1 MALIKKLLVAGVYA
15 LACTGAMAQDITG
28 AGATFPAPIYA
39 KWAEAYKAATGA
51 QLNYQAIGSGGGV
64 KQITAKTVDFGASDD
79 PMSGDDLTKNGLAQ
93 FPAVIGGVVVAFNL
107 PGVDANKITLDGA
120 VTADIFRGAIKSWDD
135 AAIAKLNPGLKLPA
149 TAITVVYRSD
159 SSGTTAVFTD
169 YLAGVSA
176 PFKASPGEGK
186 TVNWP
191 VGVGGRGNAG
201 VAANVSKIAGAIGY
215 VEFAYAKQNKD
226 KTTLANAG
234 IGAASHLCGLL
245 FQQAIET
252 DLTTV
257 PYKGTAPAITDLI
270 GGQVDILCDQTTNTT
285 EQIKAGKVKALAL
298 TAPKRLESLKD
309 LPTSAEAGLPG
320 FELSIWHG
328 MYAPKN
334 TPKPVLDK
342 LVAALQVA
350 LKDPALNKRFAD
362 LGATTVTA
370 DRQTPDALGKHLKA
384 EIDKWAPIIK
394 KAGVYAD

>member
-1 MALIKKLLVAGVYA
+1 MNPSKLIGGLALALVATAAAAQYPTKPVVIVVPFAAGGPTDTVARSVGQAMEKSLGTNVIIENKPGAGGTIAVTDIARSPADGYRILVHHIGMATAPSLYRKLPFDPLKDLDYVGLINDVPMTLLVRPTLPV
-15 LACTGAMAQDITG
+15 
-28 AGATFPAPIYA
+28 
-39 KWAEAYKAATGA
+39 
-51 QLNYQAIGSGGGV
+51 NNV
-64 KQITAKTVDFGASDD
+64 KE
-79 PMSGDDLTKNGLAQ
+79 LT
-93 FPAVIGGVVVAFNL
+93 
-107 PGVDANKITLDGA
+107 
-120 VTADIFRGAIKSWDD
+120 
-135 AAIAKLNPGLKLPA
+135 
-149 TAITVVYRSD
+149 
-159 SSGTTAVFTD
+159 
-169 YLAGVSA
+169 
-176 PFKASPGEGK
+176 
-186 TVNWP
+186 
-191 VGVGGRGNAG
+191 
-201 VAANVSKIAGAIGY
+201 
-215 VEFAYAKQNKD
+215 AYAKQNKD

-245 FQQAIET
+245 FMQAIET

-298 TAPKRLESLKD
+298 TAPKRLDSLKD

-362 LGATTVTA
+362 LGATTVSA
-370 DRQTPDALGKHLKA
+370 DRQTPEGLGKHLKA

>member
-1 MALIKKLLVAGVYA
+1 MNPSKLIGGLALALFASAAAAQYPTKPVVIVVPFAAGGPTDTVARSVGQAMEKTLGTNVIVENKPGAGGTIGVADVARAPADGYKILVHHIGMATAPSLYRKLPFDPLKDLDYVGLINDVPMTLLVRTTLPV
-15 LACTGAMAQDITG
+15 
-28 AGATFPAPIYA
+28 
-39 KWAEAYKAATGA
+39 
-51 QLNYQAIGSGGGV
+51 NNV
-64 KQITAKTVDFGASDD
+64 KE
-79 PMSGDDLTKNGLAQ
+79 LT
-93 FPAVIGGVVVAFNL
+93 
-107 PGVDANKITLDGA
+107 
-120 VTADIFRGAIKSWDD
+120 
-135 AAIAKLNPGLKLPA
+135 
-149 TAITVVYRSD
+149 
-159 SSGTTAVFTD
+159 
-169 YLAGVSA
+169 
-176 PFKASPGEGK
+176 
-186 TVNWP
+186 
-191 VGVGGRGNAG
+191 
-201 VAANVSKIAGAIGY
+201 
-215 VEFAYAKQNKD
+215 AYAKQNKD

-362 LGATTVTA
+362 LGATTVSA